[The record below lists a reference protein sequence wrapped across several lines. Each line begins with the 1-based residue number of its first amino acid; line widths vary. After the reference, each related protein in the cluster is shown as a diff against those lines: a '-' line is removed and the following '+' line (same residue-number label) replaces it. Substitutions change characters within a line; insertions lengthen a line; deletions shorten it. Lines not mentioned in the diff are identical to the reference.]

1 MARTVGIDFKFSGDA
16 TKAVAAFKQIAAA
29 ASAAGGDTAK
39 AGKELERALRK
50 AEEQAS
56 ARNKSLRE
64 AAGGAGKTGA
74 GSFLAG
80 LADSL
85 GLGTFA
91 DQFGGVENV
100 LDGISTKA
108 AVAATGAAAL
118 GAVLVKL
125 GVDSFNTFKTVVEQV
140 DAVADVTGSSAEEAS
155 KLVGVFKGVGIDATA
170 GASAMAKLAK
180 AVGTNEAGLLKYGIV
195 VARNADGTANL
206 NGTLLN
212 VASAYQAT
220 TDPAE
225 RAALASAVFG
235 KSWAEMVDV
244 LEKSRSKISELQG
257 LAPGVTDD
265 DIKRLEEYKQATA
278 GFGQAWTDSKLG
290 VGRQLI
296 SLTTAELERFTGVA
310 SVAGSIVTG
319 DLGGAWDKLFNDTK
333 QASTAFRDASD
344 DLGGRMV
351 AAALQASFAV
361 RNLGGEVELA
371 SARAA
376 RAASVFAALFDRQT
390 TAISAQVRFKDAIFG
405 LQQVQQQAAGNATKY
420 ADAQNDVARAVGD
433 QSKAASDAAR
443 KIADAERQ
451 AAERIV
457 DAQQRVSDARDAAS
471 KSAQSAADRVLDA
484 ERALVDA
491 AASGAGDNPLDQ
503 QRRIED
509 AQIDLER
516 ARRDQAQAGTEGAK
530 DVQRAE
536 EDLFKAQQDGARDV
550 SDARR
555 EAAEAQASAAERVA
569 DAQNRANTSYDVG
582 AVSVGNMTGKVD
594 DLVKSTYDAAF
605 QTQQLGGSQA
615 DVKAKVDESIRALEE
630 YGPQLGLTSAQIEY
644 YRKQLQ
650 LIPAMIPTRIRVDFS
665 VGSVTD
671 VARRGLAAAAASVL
685 QIPQFAG
692 GGTFRAS
699 GGGAGLAVLHD
710 GEKVLTPEQQRQG
723 GVTINVYG
731 SVMSDRDLVETI
743 GRAYRQGFR
752 GD

>member
-235 KSWAEMVDV
+235 KSWADMVDV

-257 LAPGVTDD
+257 LAPGVTDE
-265 DIKRLEEYKQATA
+265 DIRKLEEYKQATA

-376 RAASVFAALFDRQT
+376 RAASVFAACSTGRPRRSARRSVSRMRSSGCSRSSSRQQGTPRSTPTHRT
-390 TAISAQVRFKDAIFG
+390 TSPVRWATSRKLRRTQPARSPTPNGRRPSG
-405 LQQVQQQAAGNATKY
+405 LSTPSSGCPTPVMLLRSQRSPLLTGCSTPSERWLMLRRLVRATT
-420 ADAQNDVARAVGD
+420 RWTSSG
-433 QSKAASDAAR
+433 
-443 KIADAERQ
+443 
-451 AAERIV
+451 
-457 DAQQRVSDARDAAS
+457 AS
-471 KSAQSAADRVLDA
+471 KTLRSTSSAPGGIRRRPAPKAPRMCNEQRKTCLRRSRTAHVTCPTHAVK
-484 ERALVDA
+484 
-491 AASGAGDNPLDQ
+491 Q
-503 QRRIED
+503 QRRR
-509 AQIDLER
+509 QT
-516 ARRDQAQAGTEGAK
+516 RRSGWRTLRTG
-530 DVQRAE
+530 RT
-536 EDLFKAQQDGARDV
+536 RPM
-550 SDARR
+550 
-555 EAAEAQASAAERVA
+555 
-569 DAQNRANTSYDVG
+569 TSG
-582 AVSVGNMTGKVD
+582 
-594 DLVKSTYDAAF
+594 
-605 QTQQLGGSQA
+605 
-615 DVKAKVDESIRALEE
+615 RC
-630 YGPQLGLTSAQIEY
+630 
-644 YRKQLQ
+644 R
-650 LIPAMIPTRIRVDFS
+650 
-665 VGSVTD
+665 
-671 VARRGLAAAAASVL
+671 
-685 QIPQFAG
+685 
-692 GGTFRAS
+692 S
-699 GGGAGLAVLHD
+699 G
-710 GEKVLTPEQQRQG
+710 
-723 GVTINVYG
+723 I
-731 SVMSDRDLVETI
+731 
-743 GRAYRQGFR
+743 
-752 GD
+752 

>member
-1 MARTVGIDFKFSGDA
+1 VARTVGIDFKFTGDSA
-16 TKAVAAFKQIAAA
+16 KAVAAFRQVAQAAKSSGGDIGKAGRDIEAALKRAEVAAA
-29 ASAAGGDTAK
+29 QQQKSVRGALGGGANSKAAG
-39 AGKELERALRK
+39 
-50 AEEQAS
+50 
-56 ARNKSLRE
+56 
-64 AAGGAGKTGA
+64 
-74 GSFLAG
+74 FLGG

-85 GLGTFA
+85 GIGEFA

-140 DAVADVTGSSAEEAS
+140 DAVADVTGSTAEEAS

-195 VARNADGTANL
+195 VARNADGTADL

-235 KSWAEMVDV
+235 KSWADMVDI

-265 DIKRLEEYKQATA
+265 DIRKLEEYKQATA

-376 RAASVFAALFDRQT
+376 RAASVFASLFDRQT
-390 TAISAQVRFKDAIFG
+390 TAIGAQVRFKDAIFG
-405 LQQVQQQAAGNATKY
+405 LQQAQQQAAGKAAAKY

-433 QSKAASDAAR
+433 QSKAAADAAR

-516 ARRDQAQAGTEGAK
+516 ARRDQAQAGTDGREGCATRPRK
-530 DVQRAE
+530 TC
-536 EDLFKAQQDGARDV
+536 L
-550 SDARR
+550 RR
-555 EAAEAQASAAERVA
+555 SRTAHV
-569 DAQNRANTSYDVG
+569 TCPTH
-582 AVSVGNMTGKVD
+582 AVK
-594 DLVKSTYDAAF
+594 
-605 QTQQLGGSQA
+605 
-615 DVKAKVDESIRALEE
+615 
-630 YGPQLGLTSAQIEY
+630 
-644 YRKQLQ
+644 
-650 LIPAMIPTRIRVDFS
+650 
-665 VGSVTD
+665 
-671 VARRGLAAAAASVL
+671 
-685 QIPQFAG
+685 
-692 GGTFRAS
+692 
-699 GGGAGLAVLHD
+699 
-710 GEKVLTPEQQRQG
+710 QQRRRQTRRSG
-723 GVTINVYG
+723 WRTL
-731 SVMSDRDLVETI
+731 RT
-743 GRAYRQGFR
+743 GRTRPMTSGR
-752 GD
+752 CRSGI